1 MRRIAAACLLVAL
14 AALAAPA
21 PGRAGVGMGVIEEHP
36 DAAAER
42 WREKAEEAFQE
53 GMKARAAGDQTNA
66 VRFLLR
72 CAKMES
78 MRIDSPYPEKAFN
91 ELKIITEEA
100 RKELLVARDFLSGE
114 APAAGISELKRIART
129 YFGLYPAKEAGALL
143 RQLEGDPKFQATLKA
158 ARLAEDLARAET
170 LEAEAAA
177 LVKPPPDPPPQPAE
191 SPEKPVSK
199 LPTKPPEKKVD
210 GVLTAAVTE
219 KDLTPAERR
228 AAGIEKLAEAYEI
241 YGRVA
246 QEGADTDPGR
256 KAAAARER
264 LEKDAQL
271 MARIKRAQAVD
282 QAREWLGL
290 ANNYFRVGR
299 FESAKQY
306 CMKILSEF
314 PKAPQAAEARR
325 LLDDMK

>member
-21 PGRAGVGMGVIEEHP
+21 PARGGVGMGVIEEHP
-36 DAAAER
+36 DAARER
-42 WREKAEEAFQE
+42 WREKAEETFKE

-114 APAAGISELKRIART
+114 APTAGISELKRIART
-129 YFGLYPAKEAGALL
+129 YFGLFPAKEAGALL

-158 ARLAEDLARAET
+158 ARLTEDLARAEA
-170 LEAEAAA
+170 LESEAAA
-177 LVKPPPDPPPQPAE
+177 LAKPPDPAPQPAE

-199 LPTKPPEKKVD
+199 LPTKPPEKKPE
-210 GVLTAAVTE
+210 GVLTAGVTE
-219 KDLTPAERR
+219 KELTAAERR
-228 AAGIEKLAEAYEI
+228 AARIEKLAEAYEI

-264 LEKDAQL
+264 LEKDAAL
-271 MARIKRAQAVD
+271 MARIKRAQAAEE
-282 QAREWLGL
+282 AREWLGL
-290 ANNYFRVGR
+290 ANNYFRAGR

-314 PKAPQAAEARR
+314 PKTPQAAEAKR
-325 LLDDMK
+325 LLEAMK

>member
-21 PGRAGVGMGVIEEHP
+21 PARGGVGMGVIEEHP
-36 DAAAER
+36 DAARER
-42 WREKAEEAFQE
+42 WREKAEETFKE

-114 APAAGISELKRIART
+114 APTAGISELRRIART

-158 ARLAEDLARAET
+158 ARLTEDLARAET

-177 LVKPPPDPPPQPAE
+177 LAKPPDPAPQPTE

-199 LPTKPPEKKVD
+199 LPTKPPEKKPD
-210 GVLTAAVTE
+210 GVQTAAVTE
-219 KDLTPAERR
+219 KELTPAERR
-228 AAGIEKLAEAYEI
+228 AARIEKLAEAYEI

-264 LEKDAQL
+264 LEKDAAL
-271 MARIKRAQAVD
+271 MARIKRAQAAEE
-282 QAREWLGL
+282 AREWLGL
-290 ANNYFRVGR
+290 ANNYFRAGR

-314 PKAPQAAEARR
+314 PKTPQAAEAKR
-325 LLDDMK
+325 LLEAMK